1 MIHNWKFLYSTSKLE
16 KEFLN
21 TPKKICVAAHSTP
34 FFDGYI
40 LYKAF
45 KYFGENDPLVYAR
58 GPSPYFPEW
67 CIQIPKKCKGGFV
80 KNEILVLQN
89 IPCFCRIL
97 FPSGGTI
104 TWKTGFYV
112 LAKQLDAKIV
122 ICGIDYGTN
131 SVIVDSIISPLDTF
145 EETKEFC
152 ISRLRK
158 YTPGPLCFML
168 RVLCNYGCET
178 YKYNKEIV
186 YFYRGIFISILL
198 YMFIMYFCITLFDV
212 TRYAHRPI
220 EVIR

>member
-1 MIHNWKFLYSTSKLE
+1 MIHKWKFLYSTPELE

-21 TPKKICVAAHSTP
+21 SPKKICVAAHSTP

-45 KYFGENDPLVYAR
+45 KCFGEKNPLLYAR
-58 GPSPYFPEW
+58 GPSPYFPDW
-67 CIQIPKKCKGGFV
+67 CIQITSKGGFV
-80 KNEILVLQN
+80 KNEILSLQHTAK
-89 IPCFCRIL
+89 FCRIL

-122 ICGIDYGTN
+122 VCGIDYTTN

-145 EETKEFC
+145 QETKEFC

-158 YTPGPLCFML
+158 YAPGPLGFIL

-178 YKYNKEIV
+178 YKYNKQDIS
-186 YFYRGIFISILL
+186 FYRGVFIFFLFFYIFIFL
-198 YMFIMYFCITLFDV
+198 YFSM
-212 TRYAHRPI
+212 
-220 EVIR
+220 